1 MKLPLFHS
9 YYTVNLLIY
18 LLIFNFVLVL
28 CTPFAVLSFL
38 LFKIP
43 IYEQGIFT
51 ILIFLLNVYIIPVFI
66 FIAIFEVILRITGL
80 LKSKAQTNLNFIKP
94 FILWTITIM
103 GLIGFGFMNT
113 ICRHSQIPYTQQEL
127 EELRFD

>member
-1 MKLPLFHS
+1 MKLPIFHS

-38 LFKIP
+38 LFRVP

-51 ILIFLLNVYIIPVFI
+51 ILIFLLNVYIIPI
-66 FIAIFEVILRITGL
+66 FILIALFETILRITGL
-80 LKSKAQTNLNFIKP
+80 LKNKAQTNLNFIKP
-94 FILWTITIM
+94 FILWIIII
-103 GLIGFGFMNT
+103 IGFIVFGFMNT